1 MASVVVFLLQRYGS
15 LQHCWR
21 NLLIW
26 LGLLG
31 LLSWPLSSSLKEFSI
46 RQKMDT
52 EFARFRA
59 SRIQKRTG
67 ENDSYQWSKVR
78 LIFSNVSISRNN
90 AKLYLVFGAPENFI
104 DQEYMDRIY
113 LQLKQR
119 ACHLDVQD
127 LEVNVSIIP
136 YRVFYYGP
144 NRLPRETVSLSG
156 ATSHSL

>member
-1 MASVVVFLLQRYGS
+1 
-15 LQHCWR
+15 
-21 NLLIW
+21 
-26 LGLLG
+26 
-31 LLSWPLSSSLKEFSI
+31 
-46 RQKMDT
+46 MDT
-52 EFARFRA
+52 GFVRFR
-59 SRIQKRTG
+59 SCRIQKRTAG
-67 ENDSYQWSKVR
+67 NDLYQWTKVR
-78 LIFSNVSISRNN
+78 LIFSNISISRSN

-144 NRLPRETVSLSG
+144 NRLPRQTVSL
-156 ATSHSL
+156 